1 MFASMKRLLSVLGV
15 AAALAAFAGPGNAL
29 TVVLCIDGGEAT
41 AGCVAG
47 IPTSAP
53 LLFVGS
59 DGESVF
65 DPFGAGFDT
74 SDGIQLNSSWAPD
87 PAFAASFGAGLWT
100 QIADPATG
108 GFTWV
113 LPSVITGCGAEN
125 EPTCEPVAKWYFTP
139 GSPWNAGT
147 PDILLIFEGAAFAS
161 DLSDVILVN
170 NTGGPNGT
178 AASITFF
185 SDPATFPSIPEPASL
200 ALIGIGMAGLAFARR
215 RKS

>member
-1 MFASMKRLLSVLGV
+1 MLFASL
-15 AAALAAFAGPGNAL
+15 GNAT
-29 TVVLCIDGGEAT
+29 TVVLCPGTPEFPGGEP
-41 AGCVAG
+41 CVDT
-47 IPTSAP
+47 IPTSSPA
-53 LLFVGS
+53 LFVAS
-59 DGESVF
+59 DGEGAF

-87 PAFAASFGAGLWT
+87 PAFASAFAPGFWT

-113 LPSVITGCGAEN
+113 LPASTPCGTEN
-125 EPTCEPVAKWYFTP
+125 EPDCEPVAKWYFTS
-139 GSPWNAGT
+139 GGQWNAGT

-170 NTGGPNGT
+170 NTGPNGS
-178 AASITFF
+178 ASITFY

-200 ALIGIGMAGLAFARR
+200 ALLGIGMAGLAFARR